1 MPRLNPRR
9 HRSGTRLKHIIRMF
23 FFLAFIALVMGGFIY
38 TILIKEQP
46 QEADIPAD
54 SKYAPIFAEDLGQ
67 TPEALKAKYPDL
79 LLRTNR
85 LGVLTGKHVMK
96 GAQYTIWFVK
106 DTKEYKAF
114 RLQAQKTYAHLSEPE
129 IAQDF
134 AKLYSRPVDSTCSG
148 KTAYAENKCH
158 YKWWIRK
165 NVTLDLYSRFLRND
179 RVELSAISTDTYL
192 TSKHFD
198 AVKSVLPTQ

>member
-1 MPRLNPRR
+1 MPRPQRR
-9 HRSGTRLKHIIRMF
+9 KNSSGSSLKHIVRIF
-23 FFLAFIALVMGGFIY
+23 FFLAFIALVLGGFVY

-46 QEADIPAD
+46 QKSDIPVN
-54 SKYAPIFAEDLGQ
+54 SKYAPIYAEDLGQ
-67 TPEALKAKYPDL
+67 TPKSLKAKYPDL

-85 LGVLTGKHVMK
+85 QGVLTGKHVMR
-96 GAQYTIWFVK
+96 GATYTIWFVK
-106 DTKEYKAF
+106 DINEYKAF
-114 RLQAQKTYAHLSEPE
+114 RLQAQKTYPHLSEPE

-158 YKWWIRK
+158 YQWWIRK

-179 RVELSAISTDTYL
+179 RVELTTVSTDTYL

>member
-1 MPRLNPRR
+1 MRR
-9 HRSGTRLKHIIRMF
+9 SQRRKYRSGNQLKHIVRMF
-23 FFLAFIALVMGGFIY
+23 FFLAIIALVLGGFVY

-46 QEADIPAD
+46 HEADIPEN

-85 LGVLTGKHVMK
+85 RGVLTGKHVMR

-106 DTKEYKAF
+106 DINEYKAF
-114 RLQAQKTYAHLSEPE
+114 RLQAQKTYPHLSESE

-165 NVTLDLYSRFLRND
+165 NVTLDLYSRFLRNNQ
-179 RVELSAISTDTYL
+179 VELSAISTDTYL
-192 TSKHFD
+192 TSKYFD

>member
-1 MPRLNPRR
+1 MRRPQRRKPRSENP
-9 HRSGTRLKHIIRMF
+9 LKHIVRIF
-23 FFLAFIALVMGGFIY
+23 FFLALIVLVLGGFVY
-38 TILIKEQP
+38 TVLIKEQP
-46 QEADIPAD
+46 QEADIPAN

-85 LGVLTGKHVMK
+85 LGVLTGKHVMR

-106 DTKEYKAF
+106 NPNEYKAF
-114 RLQAQKTYAHLSEPE
+114 RLQAQKTYPHLSEPE

-148 KTAYAENKCH
+148 KSAYAENKCH

-165 NVTLDLYSRFLRND
+165 NVTLDLYSRFLKND

-198 AVKSVLPTQ
+198 AVKSVLPTE